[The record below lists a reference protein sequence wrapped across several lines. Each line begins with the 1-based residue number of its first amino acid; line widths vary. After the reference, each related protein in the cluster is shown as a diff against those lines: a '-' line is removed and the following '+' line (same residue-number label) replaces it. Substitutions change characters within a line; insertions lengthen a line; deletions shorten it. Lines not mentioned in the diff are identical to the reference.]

1 MFTTT
6 IVACVV
12 QMLAKHVMQG
22 EGKEGERR
30 RGEGRREKE
39 RGGERKGGEGQTE
52 REGEE
57 LTCCM
62 AMTLK

>member
-30 RGEGRREKE
+30 RGEGRGREGRDKQKEREKS
-39 RGGERKGGEGQTE
+39 
-52 REGEE
+52 
-57 LTCCM
+57 
-62 AMTLK
+62 